1 MRGFKF
7 SKKYTSEDRLQK
19 QIYFYVGIYVV
30 NTFLDLYLSM
40 HCCIVVFVLIY
51 VIILTPVTIKTNHI
65 SY

>member
-30 NTFLDLYLSM
+30 NPFLVLYLSM
-40 HCCIVVFVLIY
+40 H
-51 VIILTPVTIKTNHI
+51 
-65 SY
+65 